1 MRSIPQYE
9 AYLIED
15 KVLVFFSIKYL
26 NEWIHRLGEFWQ
38 RQRWTWTKP
47 PSRHSV
53 KYQRYSWSKKGG
65 GTPMQLLCIKTFH
78 ISLRIQW
85 ALSWRDHVRVGTRC
99 PIRVYDSKLRA
110 ELLEKLVLKMKQV
123 HRFIK
128 DLSDWKRNRTYVTPS
143 QHLGYFPTCWTYIV
157 DAARTFW
164 REYNYSQGSSDL
176 NFSVKPEWR
185 GETCLITN
193 TGRVQFIR
201 CTILNPIYTGLP
213 KTDETSSNFYTCH
226 EPDSL
231 QNVLTTEVNCLFG
244 SYINFLPPVLRL
256 DTDTGALRHGLWNDQ
271 NRK

>member
-1 MRSIPQYE
+1 
-9 AYLIED
+9 
-15 KVLVFFSIKYL
+15 
-26 NEWIHRLGEFWQ
+26 
-38 RQRWTWTKP
+38 
-47 PSRHSV
+47 
-53 KYQRYSWSKKGG
+53 
-65 GTPMQLLCIKTFH
+65 MQLLCIKTFH